1 MLNIPVVKD
10 MLLRDKIPKGFDD
23 LQRAKLVL
31 PFNDFILV
39 VLVLLGLPFVAGSV
53 VFYHVKVFVL
63 AFDDHTKDL

>member
-31 PFNDFILV
+31 PFNYLV
-39 VLVLLGLPFVAGSV
+39 LIVLVLLGLPFVAGGV
-53 VFYHVKVFVL
+53 VFYHIKVFVF